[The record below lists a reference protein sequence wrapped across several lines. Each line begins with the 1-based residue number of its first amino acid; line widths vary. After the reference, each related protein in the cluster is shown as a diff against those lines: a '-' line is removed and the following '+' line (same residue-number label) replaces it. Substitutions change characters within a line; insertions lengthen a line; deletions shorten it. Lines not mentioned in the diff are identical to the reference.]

1 MLSSSAAV
9 ESFTDAISSLEADK
23 RRLADELQKLSGPV
37 NVVAIHPA
45 AQARYLTIVND
56 LAKALREQRPGSEM
70 AASIRELIETA
81 TVIRTEP
88 GQPLIIDVRG
98 RLAGLLK
105 TPVFPETTVSGGKV
119 VAREGT
125 RTPDPRI
132 MIPVL

>member
-1 MLSSSAAV
+1 M
-9 ESFTDAISSLEADK
+9 
-23 RRLADELQKLSGPV
+23 
-37 NVVAIHPA
+37 
-45 AQARYLTIVND
+45 TIVND

-119 VAREGT
+119 VAREGLEPP
-125 RTPDPRI
+125 TPG
-132 MIPVL
+132 L